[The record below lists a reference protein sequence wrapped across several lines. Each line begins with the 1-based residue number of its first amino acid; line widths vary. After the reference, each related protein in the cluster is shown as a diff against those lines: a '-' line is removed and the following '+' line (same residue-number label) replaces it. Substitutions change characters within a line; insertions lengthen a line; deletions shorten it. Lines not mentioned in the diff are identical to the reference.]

1 MSAGSIQLAAIG
13 QQDSLITGKP
23 SVTYFSGMYSR
34 NTPFVLQAY
43 DIPFNGSKILFDS
56 IQTCKIPFK
65 GDIVRGLTLKTDM
78 PYLKN
83 PGSEWNWPAPASES
97 GFYPR
102 IVVDGVFIRAPT
114 VGIAYY
120 STNLQSQ
127 QQWMQ
132 VAAPSP
138 YTGPTLASKIYY
150 NANLNKWSFTT
161 TSNITVEPSMAPF
174 WGLDPKN
181 FSNIYADGNINYV
194 SSLTLQSNLSQ
205 FTLEQ
210 GGWAR
215 GSGLPTA
222 EKRAGLYFA
231 VTSNITPSTTP
242 TSSQFQLYTRAGDSS
257 AQYTFFNIAKQSFI
271 ATVAGSSFS
280 YPSQG
285 GLIQFIQ
292 SGTYVL
298 RGGISSDGAVYS
310 IGIGVTTTDSHPGTS
325 NFLVEHTFST
335 SSNPTPSFSI
345 PFNIFVPVGQLIYAY
360 IDVRVVT
367 PFGLPNALILT
378 GSQLSIGPLD
388 QFFIMT
394 PASASTGTQL
404 SLGSFNSYPPQSST
418 SNIVSVQTSNS
429 FSFNKVGTFL
439 ITAVLSLQTSVL
451 VSVKLSKGTRGSGT
465 LLYDYT
471 SFYGTPSFPS
481 FDFTLP
487 VSVISTADLYYMDI
501 TMQTFSSGIIAS
513 DLILGSNVSY
523 LAIVQNTSPSPTAS
537 YPENGLQF
545 NAGGTSFLASGGN
558 LPLNTG
564 FLAPVGSS
572 SNFSLV
578 GGNLNITIGGLYL
591 LQAVVCTDQALSSIR
606 FGNLIYP
613 IGVGLLP
620 PYSIGIPYYIAS
632 ASVATPNI
640 ASIGY
645 TTVSGG
651 STVTVYSNTFLTVGP
666 LASNVIDVYNYVD
679 SVGTWLIKQADLR
692 IGGQLVQSLTGEAI
706 ELYNDLYVP
715 YEQQPGLTLLT
726 GKLDYSNVYDP
737 GRTYYTNLPFYFY
750 GNNELSIPVAALD
763 RQDLEVVITFRP
775 FKDLTYIS
783 NIANVNATISS
794 TIIVEYGYLSE
805 SEVKW
810 MRKNRLEYL
819 ITQTQITT
827 FTVPVGF
834 TTGRFDLPFLNPVR
848 EIYIV
853 IQNSNAPV
861 YDFGD
866 NGLQNISLSFNGQ
879 DFLSRQV
886 IDSSYLQYV
895 EAFNHFEFAPKRKFY
910 IYSFAND
917 PMNPRPTGT
926 INMSRI
932 KDKVLEITTSPYS
945 NPRNIRVYA
954 ISYNMLRI
962 ENGLAGL
969 LFNFN

>member
-1 MSAGSIQLAAIG
+1 MSAGDIQLAALG
-13 QQDSLITGKP
+13 QQDALITGKP

-97 GFYPR
+97 GFYAR
-102 IVVDGVFIRAPT
+102 IVIDGVFIRAPT
-114 VGIAYY
+114 VGLAYY
-120 STNLQSQ
+120 STNIQSQ

-138 YTGPTLASKIYY
+138 YSGPPLASKISY

-181 FSNIYADGNINYV
+181 FSNIYTDGNINYI
-194 SSLTLQSNLSQ
+194 SSLTLQGNLSQ

-222 EKRAGLYFA
+222 EKRAGLYFS
-231 VTSNITPSTTP
+231 VTSNITPAITP
-242 TSSQFQLYTRAGDSS
+242 TSTEFQLYTKAGDLSS
-257 AQYTFFNIAKQSFI
+257 KYTFFNIAKQSFI

-280 YPSQG
+280 FPVPG

-292 SGTYVL
+292 SGAYVL
-298 RGGISSDGAVYS
+298 RGGLLSDGSVYS
-310 IGIGVTTTDSHPGTS
+310 IGIGVTTTDAHPGSS
-325 NFLVEHTFST
+325 NFIVEHVFST

-345 PFNIFVPVGQLIYAY
+345 PFNIVVPIGQIIYAY
-360 IDVRVVT
+360 IDIRVT
-367 PFGLPNALILT
+367 TQGGLPNARILS

-388 QFFIMT
+388 QFFIMS
-394 PASASTGTQL
+394 PASSPTGTQL
-404 SLGSFNSYPPQSST
+404 SLASFNSYPPQIST
-418 SNIVSVQTSNS
+418 SKIVTVQTSNS

-439 ITAVLSLQTSVL
+439 VTAVLSLQTSVL
-451 VSVKLSKGTRGSGT
+451 VSVKLSKGTRGAGT
-465 LLYDYT
+465 LLYNYT
-471 SFYGTPSFPS
+471 AFYGTPAQPS

-487 VSVISTADLYYMDI
+487 VSVVSTGDLYYIDI
-501 TMQTFSSGIIAS
+501 TMQTFSSGVIAS

-523 LAIVQNTSPSPTAS
+523 LVIVQNTSANPTAS
-537 YPENGLQF
+537 YPENGIQF
-545 NAGGTSFLASGGN
+545 NSGGTSFFATGGN

-572 SNFSLV
+572 SNFNLI
-578 GGNLNITIGGLYL
+578 GGNLSVTIGGLYL
-591 LQAVVCTDQALSSIR
+591 MQAVLSTDQVLTSIR
-606 FGNLIYP
+606 FGNNIYP

-620 PYSIGIPYYIAS
+620 PYSIGVPYYIAF

-640 ASIGY
+640 VSIGY
-645 TTVSGG
+645 TTESGG
-651 STVTVYSNTFLTVGP
+651 STVTVLPDTFLSIGP
-666 LASNVIDVYNYVD
+666 LASNIIDVFNYVD
-679 SVGTWLIKQADLR
+679 SVGTHLIKQADLR
-692 IGGQLVQSLTGEAI
+692 IGGQLIQSLTGEAI

-775 FKDLTYIS
+775 FKELTYIS
-783 NIANVNATISS
+783 NIANVSATINS
-794 TIIVEYGYLSE
+794 TILVEYGYLSE
-805 SEVKW
+805 SEVNW

-819 ITQTQITT
+819 ITQTQVTT

-834 TTGRFDLPFLNPVR
+834 TTGRFNLPFLNPVR

-861 YDFGD
+861 YDYGD

-895 EAFNHFEFAPKRKFY
+895 EAFKHFEFAPKRKFY

-945 NPRNIRVYA
+945 NTRNIRVYA

-969 LFNFN
+969 LFNFI